1 MRRILIIAGPKG
13 DPASYSNGPA
23 RAQEEEQM
31 KGERD
36 GDTGERLVT
45 YCAIRERR
53 PGVGVEERID
63 DGEGRHVES

>member
-1 MRRILIIAGPKG
+1 MRRFLIIAGPKG

-23 RAQEEEQM
+23 RAQEDEQM

-36 GDTGERLVT
+36 GDTSKRLVR
-45 YCAIRERR
+45 YRAIRERR

-63 DGEGRHVES
+63 GCEGRHVES